1 MKKLF
6 QSEWI
11 SRLIDASLPVFAA
24 MAALLI
30 GAVML
35 FFLKVNPVD
44 AYKALWDGAFGSSNA
59 FAETLVKAT
68 PLLLVGLG
76 ICISF
81 RGDVINIGGE
91 GQMIVGAV
99 LATWV
104 GLTFTGLPGW
114 LTITLSM
121 LAGFLGGAVWG
132 GIPGVLKAYFSVN
145 EILSTVM
152 MNAIAVQLMNFLLRG
167 PMIDP
172 AQAEMASQ
180 IPQTARLEEIFRL
193 PRLVPTR
200 LHLGSLIAVI
210 LAVLVYILL
219 WRTTLGYRIRAVGQ
233 NPHASRYAGI
243 KVQRY
248 MVLALLLSGAFAG
261 LAGATQVFGVNYRMI
276 TDGSS
281 SGFTGSAG
289 FNGIVAALFG
299 GLHPILTIPA
309 SILFGALLVGANK
322 MQRVVQVPSAL
333 ITALNGL
340 VVVFVV
346 SSEIIRKRRQRR
358 REAVAKREND
368 SYPPQAN
375 DKQLNQV
382 EAGS

>member
-1 MKKLF
+1 MQQKLGSLF
-6 QSEWI
+6 
-11 SRLIDASLPVFAA
+11 DALLPVIATL
-24 MAALLI
+24 AALAV

-35 FFLKVNPVD
+35 LFLKVNPIE
-44 AYKALWDGAFGSSNA
+44 AYAALWDGAFGSSNA

-68 PLLLVGLG
+68 PLLLVALG

-91 GQMIVGAV
+91 GQMIIGAI

-104 GLTFTGLPGW
+104 GLNVTGLPGW

-132 GIPGVLKAYFSVN
+132 GIPGVLKAYFRVN

-172 AQAEMASQ
+172 AQAELASQ

-193 PRLVPTR
+193 PRLAPTR
-200 LHLGSLIAVI
+200 LHLGALIAVI
-210 LAVLVYILL
+210 LAILVYILL

-299 GLHPILTIPA
+299 QLHPLLSIPA

-322 MQRVVQVPSAL
+322 MQRIVQVPSAL
-333 ITALNGL
+333 IIALNGL

-346 SSEIIRKRRQRR
+346 SSEIWRRRRQRR
-358 REAVAKREND
+358 REAVAKRED
-368 SYPPQAN
+368 EAPPPPSAETGDKRIKQA
-375 DKQLNQV
+375 